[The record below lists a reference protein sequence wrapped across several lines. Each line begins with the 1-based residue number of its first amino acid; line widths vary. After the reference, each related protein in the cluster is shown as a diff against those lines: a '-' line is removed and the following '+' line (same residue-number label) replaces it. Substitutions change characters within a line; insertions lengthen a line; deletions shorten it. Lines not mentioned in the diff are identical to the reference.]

1 MIQSKL
7 QSEQLKTAE
16 PSLKMDGETQSKE
29 DSMIGARLLKSVR
42 ELQNE
47 KEYGIREKRKI
58 RISRAVASQWS
69 QHFEEIMTTI
79 SATSGLHS

>member
-1 MIQSKL
+1 
-7 QSEQLKTAE
+7 
-16 PSLKMDGETQSKE
+16 
-29 DSMIGARLLKSVR
+29 MIGARLLKSVR